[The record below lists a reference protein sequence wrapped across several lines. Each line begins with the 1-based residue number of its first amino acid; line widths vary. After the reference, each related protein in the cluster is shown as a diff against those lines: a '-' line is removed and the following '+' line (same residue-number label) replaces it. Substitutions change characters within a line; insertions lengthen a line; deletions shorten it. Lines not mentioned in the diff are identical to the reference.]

1 MADEQEK
8 KQVLQYLL
16 YKPLISSKELEKIYA
31 TVFKSMYICF
41 SIQVIKQI

>member
-31 TVFKSMYICF
+31 TVFKSICF